1 MQPGSRGEIE
11 ILPNGQ
17 ILYDAKNKFNELAEG
32 SSATESL
39 TYIISDQVGAQS
51 VGNVDVVITGV
62 NDAPVASDDQL
73 IVSEDQIVDDVD
85 VRLLSNDDDVD
96 NNAQLN
102 VSGVVDDSS
111 NNGAL
116 MYSADSGSVVYDPV
130 GKFDYLNEGEE
141 EVASFTYFVSDEF
154 GASDDL
160 SLIHI

>member
-1 MQPGSRGEIE
+1 M
-11 ILPNGQ
+11 
-17 ILYDAKNKFNELAEG
+17 
-32 SSATESL
+32 
-39 TYIISDQVGAQS
+39 
-51 VGNVDVVITGV
+51 DVVIPGV
-62 NDAPVASDDQL
+62 NDAPVAFDDQL

-116 MYSADSGSVVYDPV
+116 VYSADSGRVVYDPV

-154 GASDDL
+154 GASDDGQVDVTITGL
-160 SLIHI
+160 MMHL